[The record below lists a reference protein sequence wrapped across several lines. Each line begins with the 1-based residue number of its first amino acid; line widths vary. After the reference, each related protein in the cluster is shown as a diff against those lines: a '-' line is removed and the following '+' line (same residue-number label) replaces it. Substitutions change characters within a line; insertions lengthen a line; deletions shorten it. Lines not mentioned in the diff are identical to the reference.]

1 MAKRSVQRQARRIL
15 GEDPVA
21 LVWCEIPRAIPTPP
35 KDIHR
40 AAGKGRLSPGHH
52 WLFYV
57 GVVVFFF
64 VFIPM
69 FLLDQLSKRLDPGLE
84 ARSSRERTGRHGSG
98 TSAGAGDRE
107 IPETFDGDWH
117 LTAGQLL
124 LSWYSRSPN
133 PKRLVL
139 LTRDRICVAASPG
152 RRLSPTKAADF
163 QLTAAFPAHEARIEA
178 EAGQPRGFAAFRLCF
193 ADGSWLELARL
204 AEPEDA
210 DHFLNTVARRD
221 TGPTS

>member
-1 MAKRSVQRQARRIL
+1 MAKRSVQRRAKRIL
-15 GEDPVA
+15 GEEPVA
-21 LVWCEIPRAIPTPP
+21 LVWCEIPRAIPKPP
-35 KDIHR
+35 KAVHR

-69 FLLDQLSKRLDPGLE
+69 FLLDQLSKKIDPGPG
-84 ARSSRERTGRHGSG
+84 SGNPRERTARRGPGPCAATR
-98 TSAGAGDRE
+98 DRRAPE
-107 IPETFDGDWH
+107 IFDGDWG

-124 LSWYSRSPN
+124 LGWYGFSPN

-139 LTRDRICVAASPG
+139 LTDDRICVAASPG

-163 QLTAAFPAHEARIEA
+163 QLTSEFSAHEARIEA
-178 EAGQPRGFAAFRLCF
+178 EASQPRGFAAFRLCF
-193 ADGSWLELARL
+193 PDGSWLELGRL
-204 AEPEDA
+204 AGPEDA
-210 DHFLNTVARRD
+210 DHFLATAARRD
-221 TGPTS
+221 SGRAH